1 MDLELTADQ
10 ELLRDTTRRFVDD
23 ACPVAV
29 VRSLLDDERG
39 YPDDYLRRS
48 AELGWFAL
56 LVAEEHG
63 GGSVS
68 GDGLR
73 DAALVAEV
81 RGAQLQPGPFVG
93 MNVVAHAL
101 SRHGSARQV
110 HDVLPGVVAGETV
123 AAWALADPSAGL
135 SGAAPLT
142 ATQDADGFRLTGT
155 CAVVPD
161 APIADWILVPAALD
175 HEVVQFLVATDA
187 PGVRVERLDVF
198 DLTRR
203 AGSVSFDGVAVDPD
217 DVVGASA
224 DGTAV
229 LSGLLDVAVVLSVA
243 ETVGAMARLFEMTVQ
258 YAKDRIAFGRPI
270 GSFQALKHQ
279 LADLSLALEMSLAS
293 VEAAARAVASRDQ
306 LASSLASA
314 AKAFVGD
321 ASIDIAQGCLQ
332 VHGGIGYTWE
342 HDLHLYLR
350 RASADQALFGSPS
363 WHRER
368 VLRLAGV

>member
-1 MDLELTADQ
+1 VDLDLIADQ
-10 ELLRDTTRRFVDD
+10 ELLRDTARRFVED
-23 ACPVAV
+23 ACPLPV
-29 VRSLLDDERG
+29 VRTLLDDERG
-39 YPDDYLRRS
+39 YPADYLRRS

-81 RGAQLQPGPFVG
+81 RGAELQPGPFVG
-93 MNVVAHAL
+93 MNVVAYAL
-101 SRHGSARQV
+101 SRHGSPRQV
-110 HDVLPGVVAGETV
+110 DDVLPGVVAGETV
-123 AAWALADPSAGL
+123 ATWALADPRAGL
-135 SGAAPLT
+135 SGPATVT
-142 ATQDADGFRLTGT
+142 AEPGGDGFRLSGT

-161 APIADWILVPAALD
+161 APIADHVLVPAVLGD
-175 HEVVQFLVATDA
+175 GVVQFLIATDA

-203 AGSVSFDGVAVDPD
+203 AGRVDLEGVTVGND
-217 DVVGASA
+217 DAVGASA
-224 DGTAV
+224 DGSAL
-229 LSGLLDVAVVLSVA
+229 LSELLDVASVLTVA
-243 ETVGAMARLFEMTVQ
+243 ETVGAMAQLFETTVQ
-258 YAKDRIAFGRPI
+258 YAKDRVAFGRPI

-279 LADLSLALEMSLAS
+279 LADLSLALEMSVAS
-293 VEAAARAVASRDQ
+293 VEAAAHAVAGGDPLGPQ
-306 LASSLASA
+306 LASV
-314 AKAFVGD
+314 AKAFVGE
-321 ASIDIAQGCLQ
+321 AAIDIAQGCLQ

-350 RASADQALFGSPS
+350 RASADQAFFGSPA

-368 VLRLAGV
+368 MLRLAGV